1 MSAVGL
7 YLGFVGVEGPED
19 CAFCALPRF
28 RVVDTVD
35 EEGETEDVGE
45 EDELLRWKLRTW
57 TDL

>member
-1 MSAVGL
+1 M
-7 YLGFVGVEGPED
+7 EGPED
-19 CAFCALPRF
+19 CAFCALRRF
-28 RVVDTVD
+28 RMVDTID